1 MEFALSQEIDRLV
14 YDLYGL
20 TEGEI
25 NIVEGKADTATATP
39 AEATPEPKPKCVRRK
54 SPSASPPSAP
64 VHATLTPEKAYADA
78 AHHTA
83 RKNPVRIARSR
94 PIRCNF
100 RARASTM
107 DWNRATAHRNHETK
121 ISEDDAAPG
130 TGHAVASAR
139 GGGRGVGRS
148 KRLAE

>member
-78 AHHTA
+78 AHHYGKEEPGPYRTITPDSVQLP
-83 RKNPVRIARSR
+83 REGEHDGLEPGNRS
-94 PIRCNF
+94 
-100 RARASTM
+100 
-107 DWNRATAHRNHETK
+107 
-121 ISEDDAAPG
+121 
-130 TGHAVASAR
+130 
-139 GGGRGVGRS
+139 
-148 KRLAE
+148 